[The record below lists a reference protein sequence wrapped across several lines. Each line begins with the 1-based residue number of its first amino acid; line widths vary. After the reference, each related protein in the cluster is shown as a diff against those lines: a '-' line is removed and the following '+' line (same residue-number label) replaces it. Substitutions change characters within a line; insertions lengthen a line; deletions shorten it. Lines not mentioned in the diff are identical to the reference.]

1 MNQFFAG
8 IFYHSTSQA
17 CIADFDP
24 PTFGGIQT
32 LSQNTNGSL
41 RATWNAGVELLN
53 PPIRYRAYVQLA
65 SEDPNDLF
73 NAVNLQSSTTE
84 LFDDVYTLP
93 DNTPLQ
99 ADTLYRV
106 GYRAVD
112 ALGNESQNLNY
123 LECVSLGIPSEAVA
137 ELVRLVSRLLSAAH
151 PCLEGEVKGDPAL
164 EGTISTDSLEGVI
177 DSIEVIC

>member
-1 MNQFFAG
+1 MNQLFAG
-8 IFYHSTSQA
+8 LFYHSTSNA
-17 CIADFDP
+17 CITDFDP

-32 LSQNTNGSL
+32 LSQNANGSL

-53 PPIRYRAYVQLA
+53 PPIKYRAYIQLA
-65 SEDPNDLF
+65 SSDPNDLF
-73 NAVNLQSSTTE
+73 NTNNLQSSTTE
-84 LFDDVYTLP
+84 LFEDIYTLS

-99 ADTLYRV
+99 PDTLYRV

-112 ALGNESQNLNY
+112 ALGNESQNLEY
-123 LECVSLGIPSEAVA
+123 LECVSLGIPSAA
-137 ELVRLVSRLLSAAH
+137 ISELVRLVSRLLSGAH
-151 PCLEGEVKGDPAL
+151 PCLEAEVKGDPEL